1 MRVQNFFQ
9 KLGASR
15 SLLTT
20 WIRKCLLIGWE
31 GWRHQTSEGE
41 RGSSP
46 SARHSR
52 LKASA
57 TRIRIG
63 PALATDFTSF
73 IMSGR
78 GNLTYLQSYSLTYSS
93 YLLLN
98 LLPYLTYS
106 YTLLSTIPNSRP
118 HLTTYIP
125 NLLTT
130 ILTSHHGNRTHDHCI
145 FSHAIFHWAILSC
158 RLLISKEILYN
169 FIITIFEI

>member
-63 PALATDFTSF
+63 PALAADFTSF
-73 IMSGR
+73 IMSVLY
-78 GNLTYLQSYSLTYSS
+78 LTNLQSYTLTYSS

-98 LLPYLTYS
+98 LLAYLTYS
-106 YTLLSTIPNSRP
+106 YTLLSTIPYSLPYLTPDHTLRP
-118 HLTTYIP
+118 YIP

-130 ILTSHHGNRTHDHCI
+130 ILTSHHGNRTHDHWI

-158 RLLISKEILYN
+158 GLLISKGIL
-169 FIITIFEI
+169 